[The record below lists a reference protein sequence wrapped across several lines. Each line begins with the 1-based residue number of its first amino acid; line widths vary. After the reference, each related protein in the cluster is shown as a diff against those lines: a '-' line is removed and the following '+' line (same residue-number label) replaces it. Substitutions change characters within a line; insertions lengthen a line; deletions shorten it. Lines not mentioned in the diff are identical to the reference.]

1 MGAKTSGLF
10 KIGAPSH
17 KSKVRDSADSGND
30 FPGLDDA
37 FGGIDDDYGGANN
50 NGSAGKRLEEKNQ
63 ISTP

>member
-37 FGGIDDDYGGANN
+37 FGGIDDDYGANN
-50 NGSAGKRLEEKNQ
+50 ASGGKPVEEKNL